1 MRRRLF
7 WEEMTTTDFSTGN
20 AGEWIAIL
28 PVAAIEQHGP
38 HLPLSTDSA
47 IARGLIRRVA
57 ELLPPDLPAVFLPV
71 QTIGK
76 SNEHIDCKGTLTLS
90 WETAT
95 RSWLE
100 IGESVRR
107 AGIRKL
113 VIVTSHGGNVPIM
126 DIVARE
132 LRVTHGMLAVTTSW
146 SRLGVPDGV
155 LSDAERSYGIHA
167 GDEETSMMLAL
178 HPELVRMEHARN
190 FISAQQS
197 HETEFEKLRGH
208 GPVQFGWKIGD
219 LNLEGAAGNAMAATP
234 EKGWAIINHR
244 AEGFIA
250 VLRDA
255 HGFDLSRL
263 QDRAPLP

>member
-7 WEEMTTTDFSTGN
+7 WEEMTTTDFSAGD

-76 SNEHIDCKGTLTLS
+76 SNEHIDSRGTLTLS

-95 RSWLE
+95 KSWLE

-263 QDRAPLP
+263 QDGAPLP